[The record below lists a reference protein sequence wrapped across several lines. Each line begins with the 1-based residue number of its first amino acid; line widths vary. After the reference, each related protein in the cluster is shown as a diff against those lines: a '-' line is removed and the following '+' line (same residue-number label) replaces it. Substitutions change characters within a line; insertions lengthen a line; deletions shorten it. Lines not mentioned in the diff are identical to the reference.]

1 MASQPTVTSG
11 ASSPVA
17 STASALSMGR
27 GRGARPKQ
35 EPKAAPTT
43 ATKLGRIFHDDAES
57 FKSEEFIASSRME
70 TASQQGHPQ
79 RSLDHEELTS
89 RLQVIVD
96 LTRNNS

>member
-1 MASQPTVTSG
+1 M
-11 ASSPVA
+11 A
-17 STASALSMGR
+17 STASALSVGR

-43 ATKLGRIFHDDAES
+43 SAKLGRIFHDDAES

-79 RSLDHEELTS
+79 QSLNHEELTS
-89 RLQVIVD
+89 RLKVILV
-96 LTRNNS
+96 LLKNLSNRGIHKGNI